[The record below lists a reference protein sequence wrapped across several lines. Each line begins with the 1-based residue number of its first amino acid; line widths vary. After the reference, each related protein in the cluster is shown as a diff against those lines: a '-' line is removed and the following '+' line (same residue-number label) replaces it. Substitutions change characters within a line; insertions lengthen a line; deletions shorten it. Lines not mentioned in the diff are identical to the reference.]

1 MIGLCDLFINSPG
14 LLVWGGGGGWIF
26 VLHSYVHSFCFL
38 VWKNN
43 IRGRTTEAYAIIY
56 MLLCAMLLKYLQ
68 KFYWN
73 PMTRSFAL

>member
-1 MIGLCDLFINSPG
+1 MIGLCDLFINSLG
-14 LLVWGGGGGWIF
+14 LLVGGGREF
-26 VLHSYVHSFCFL
+26 LFCIVMYIVFACF

-68 KFYWN
+68 KFYRN

>member
-1 MIGLCDLFINSPG
+1 MIGLCDLFINSPR
-14 LLVWGGGGGWIF
+14 LLVVGGGIF
-26 VLHSYVHSFCFL
+26 VLHSYVHSFCLL

-56 MLLCAMLLKYLQ
+56 MLLCAMLIKYLQ

-73 PMTRSFAL
+73 PMTTSFAL